1 MSKFYCIKVKQI
13 VQNEEIVW
21 YHIDAN
27 SEEEALEIAKN
38 DEWGTF
44 DSEVLDSTIM
54 DTHWDEAEIR
64 EMEVAK

>member
-1 MSKFYCIKVKQI
+1 MSKLYCIKVKQI

-21 YHIDAN
+21 YHIDAD

-54 DTHWDEAEIR
+54 DTYWDEAEIR